1 MVKLAKTIVSTT
13 PEVKTPVNG
22 NGKEAEIVKF
32 LKCYKE
38 STDRIEFIKKLQMF
52 DMFKDIKNDLEKIE
66 LRAKA
71 KLSTCKAKMPQ
82 LNIPSFKNRG
92 WVSAAGKKQIQYG
105 TICTELKD
113 LFSAIQDL
121 QTA

>member
-82 LNIPSFKNRG
+82 LNIPSFKIGVGIGSR
-92 WVSAAGKKQIQYG
+92 KKANSIRYYLY
-105 TICTELKD
+105 ELKD